1 MEYNKIL
8 AMREGVALVTSDSL
22 LRIAALVG
30 GKLYRVSD
38 YRPLDGDGR
47 QLRAENQYTIQE
59 LLPQARAEIDRLR
72 IEAEKTP
79 GGNNPNN
86 DDSEAQKKLLEL
98 DNKYQSLYSD
108 YFEAQNSIKRL
119 TEELNAVKANKP
131 QEPPR
136 HKEFKR
142 CLEYLKRGRH
152 LYLYGP
158 SGTGKSYIARQL
170 AEELEVPFYM
180 SAGVTDAIAQLI
192 GYTDSRSKYVMTA
205 FYKAW
210 TGGGVFLFDEMDSS
224 DSLSLNA
231 INEALSNGYFSFPEE
246 AGGCLKAHERF
257 YCIGAGNTEG
267 RGGDSEYTGRVAL
280 DLATL
285 NRFKPIPFNY
295 DKEVELYCAHGVAEL
310 VRFCHAYRRAVKE
323 CGISALCTYRN
334 IRDLVELADIDEYL
348 EDTLRYNLTGT
359 LHSEEVRLIS
369 VKVSELMPEDNTW
382 SLALSN
388 LAKKLKAEE
397 EEEEVI

>member
-8 AMREGVALVTSDSL
+8 AMRDGVALVTSDSL

-47 QLRAENQYTIQE
+47 QLRAENQFTIQE
-59 LLPQARAEIDRLR
+59 LLPQARAEIDKLR
-72 IEAEKTP
+72 IETEKTP
-79 GGNNPNN
+79 GGNNMDNS
-86 DDSEAQKKLLEL
+86 SEAQKKLLEL
-98 DNKYQSLYSD
+98 DNKYQALYSD
-108 YFEAQNSIKRL
+108 YFEARDEIKRL
-119 TEELNAVKANKP
+119 TEELNSVKASKP
-131 QEPPR
+131 QEPPK

-170 AEELEVPFYM
+170 AEELKVPFYM

-210 TGGGVFLFDEMDSS
+210 TEGGVFLFDEMDSS

-246 AGGCLKAHERF
+246 AGGCIKAHERF

-295 DKEVELYCAHGVAEL
+295 DKEVELYCAHGDAEL
-310 VRFCHAYRRAVKE
+310 VRFCHAYRQALKK

-334 IRDLVELADIDEYL
+334 IRDLAELDDIDDNA

-359 LHSEEVRLIS
+359 LHSEEVRLIA
-369 VKVSELMPEDNTW
+369 VKISELIPEKDNW
-382 SLALSN
+382 SEALLN